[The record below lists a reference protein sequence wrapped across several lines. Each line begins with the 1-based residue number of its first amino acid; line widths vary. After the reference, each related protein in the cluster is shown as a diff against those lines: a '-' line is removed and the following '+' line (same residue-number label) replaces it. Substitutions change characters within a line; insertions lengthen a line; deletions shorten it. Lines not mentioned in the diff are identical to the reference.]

1 MQKISWPGGCPILEK
16 SLSCHTVHF
25 RVFNDK
31 GDEVK
36 RMEFRHGGDYVAAH
50 KEGSFE
56 LYGDRVL
63 KLGTN
68 M

>member
-1 MQKISWPGGCPILEK
+1 M
-16 SLSCHTVHF
+16 
-25 RVFNDK
+25 FNHK
-31 GDEVK
+31 GEEVK
-36 RMEFRHGGDYVAAH
+36 RAEFRHGGNYVAAL

>member
-1 MQKISWPGGCPILEK
+1 M
-16 SLSCHTVHF
+16 
-25 RVFNDK
+25 FNRN

-36 RMEFRHGGDYVAAH
+36 RTEFTTDGNYVTPQR
-50 KEGSFE
+50 EGSFD

>member
-1 MQKISWPGGCPILEK
+1 M
-16 SLSCHTVHF
+16 
-25 RVFNDK
+25 FNRN
-31 GDEVK
+31 GEEVK
-36 RMEFRHGGDYVAAH
+36 RTEFTTDGNYVTLQR
-50 KEGSFE
+50 EGSFD